1 METTVKKP
9 TLEGALGRVRTDPDA
24 RLAAVLAAVFGYAL
38 GFVLGFVLGEREG
51 TSGSVDP
58 EA

>member
-1 METTVKKP
+1 MKKP

-24 RLAAVLAAVFGYAL
+24 RLAAVLAAVFGYTL